1 MYTMHKKAQIE
12 AGVNWIFIIVA
23 GAIILLF
30 FASVAAWYKSN
41 QETKI
46 SGQVVVKLD
55 SMFTSAIESPRTAK
69 SVTIPDLPI
78 HFTCD
83 NDCNKYGCPSYF
95 SGGAVSRDS
104 GTEVVF
110 SMANLEANNL
120 ISWALNFKIPYKVTN
135 FLYLTNDQIRYII
148 IYDTASEDL
157 FEAVNDVL
165 SENPHLNLEAVF
177 DGGSLEFEDYNDD
190 FVRIVSLTPNK
201 YTESDFEE
209 FFSDSDFD
217 FVDVDGSEI
226 SGYVYFNEGVGVQYY
241 GIPMLIGA
249 IFSENSEFYECNVN
263 KALLLSSYVSYV
275 YEKRTQWLFGNLP
288 TTPEDKTYCD
298 IYYTDADVV
307 RAIQIIGEMSDV
319 TLFEAGDLSS
329 AIITIENNDNLAIIN
344 DCPRLY

>member
-1 MYTMHKKAQIE
+1 MHKKAQIE

-69 SVTIPDLPI
+69 RVSIPDLPI

-83 NDCNKYGCPSYF
+83 DDCNEFGCPSYF

-104 GTEVVF
+104 ATEVVF
-110 SMANLEANNL
+110 TMANLEANNL
-120 ISWALNFKIPYKVTN
+120 ISWSLNFKIPYKVTN

-148 IYDTASEDL
+148 IYDTSTEDL

-165 SENPHLNLEAVF
+165 SENPHLNLEAFF
-177 DGGSLEFEDYNDD
+177 DDGSLEFEDYNDD
-190 FVRIVSLTPNK
+190 FVRVVSLIQNT
-201 YTESDFEE
+201 YQEDDFEE

-217 FVDVDGSEI
+217 FVEVSGNEI
-226 SGYVYFNEGVGVQYY
+226 SGSVFYGSELTGVQYY

-249 IFSENSEFYECNVN
+249 IFSENSEFYKCNVN

-275 YEKRTQWLFGNLP
+275 YEKRTEWIESNLP
-288 TTPEDKTYCD
+288 ITPEDKSYC
-298 IYYTDADVV
+298 IGYYALDVTN
-307 RAIQIIGEMSDV
+307 AFNTIGGMSDIEA
-319 TLFEAGDLSS
+319 LGAGDLSS
-329 AIITIENNDNLAIIN
+329 AIITIEKNDNLAIIN